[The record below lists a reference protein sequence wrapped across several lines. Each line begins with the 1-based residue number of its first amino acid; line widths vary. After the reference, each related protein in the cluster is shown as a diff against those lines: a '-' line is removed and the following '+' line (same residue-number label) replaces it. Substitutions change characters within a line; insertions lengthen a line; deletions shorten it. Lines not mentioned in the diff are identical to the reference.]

1 MSYKFKRIKLTKA
14 EKLWLTEILN
24 AEFSEVD
31 VRSLK
36 VKLWDKLPKNFDP
49 KSIDIRLIRDNHLT
63 LIGLWHVNPQSPI
76 FSHVS
81 KIMETVKDL
90 ILKNRN
96 IKQIKSNE
104 IADIVGITEKEAQI
118 SLRLIFDLGGF
129 FNSASS
135 PSSFYGCREVSFYQN
150 DSAYDEF
157 LNFENLEKKME
168 QVFIRQAPFS
178 KNKNKKLSKGQSM
191 PNSNTFSKRTSSMDT
206 WNDIQNDYDVSKQTF
221 AKRINFVTDKH
232 KRNIIFRDIEQAY
245 ILSKHGFPKPA
256 TILAGG
262 VIEELL
268 RLFLEHQNIKPARNT
283 FEEYIKTCELK
294 GLLKSGISLLSNSVR
309 HFRNLVHLSKEET
322 QRHTIS
328 KATAKGA
335 VSSIFTIANDF

>member
-1 MSYKFKRIKLTKA
+1 MAYKFKRIRLTKA

-24 AEFSEVD
+24 AEFSKVD
-31 VRSLK
+31 VKSLK
-36 VKLWDKLPKNFDP
+36 VKLWNKLPKDFDP
-49 KSIDIRLIRDNHLT
+49 KSIDNRLIRNNHLT
-63 LIGLWHVNPQSPI
+63 LIGLWHVDPQSPI

-81 KIMETVKDL
+81 KIMETMKDL
-90 ILKNRN
+90 ILKNPN

-104 IADIVGITEKEAQI
+104 IADIVGITEKESQI
-118 SLRLIFDLGGF
+118 ALRLIYDLGGF
-129 FNSASS
+129 FGSASGS
-135 PSSFYGCREVSFYQN
+135 ISFHGFREVSFSQN

-168 QVFIRQAPFS
+168 QVFISQAPFS

-191 PNSNTFSKRTSSMDT
+191 PTSNTFSTRPSSMDT
-206 WNDIQNDYDVSKQTF
+206 WNDIQNDYGVSKQTF

-232 KRNIIFRDIEQAY
+232 KRNIIFRDIEHAY
-245 ILSKHGFPKPA
+245 VLSKYGFSKPA

-268 RLFLEHQNIKPARNT
+268 RLFLEDQNVKPARNT
-283 FEEYIKTCELK
+283 FEEYIKICEQK
-294 GLLKSGISLLSNSVR
+294 GLLKTGISLLSNSVR

-322 QRHTIS
+322 QRYTIS
-328 KATAKGA
+328 KAMAKGA

>member
-1 MSYKFKRIKLTKA
+1 MAYKFKRIRLTKV

-24 AEFSEVD
+24 ADFAKVD
-31 VRSLK
+31 VKSLK
-36 VKLWDKLPKNFDP
+36 VKLWDKLPKNFDQ

-63 LIGLWHVNPQSPI
+63 LIGLWHIDPQSPV

-81 KIMETVKDL
+81 KIMETVKNL
-90 ILKNRN
+90 ILKKRD

-135 PSSFYGCREVSFYQN
+135 PNSFYGCREVSFSQN

-157 LNFENLEKKME
+157 LNFENLEKTME
-168 QVFIRQAPFS
+168 HVFIKQAPFS
-178 KNKNKKLSKGQSM
+178 KNKNQKLLKGQSM
-191 PNSNTFSKRTSSMDT
+191 PNSNTFTKRPSSKDT
-206 WNDIQNDYDVSKQTF
+206 WNDILNEYDISKQTF

-232 KRNIIFRDIEQAY
+232 KRNIVFRDIEQAY
-245 ILSKHGFPKPA
+245 ILAKYGFSKPA

-268 RLFLEHQNIKPARNT
+268 RLFLEFQDEKPARNT
-283 FEEYIKTCELK
+283 FEEYVKTCEQK

-309 HFRNLVHLSKEET
+309 HFRNIVHLSKEET
-322 QRHTIS
+322 PRHTIS
-328 KATAKGA
+328 KSTAKGA